1 MMSLQGAL
9 YPWRFRIVLALLAL
23 LVGVIA
29 WRIVDL
35 QVMDQGFLKGQGDA
49 RSVRH
54 IPIPAHRGLITD
66 RNGEPLAV
74 STPVTTL
81 WGNPKELQAARARWP
96 ELAKALGQD
105 AAVLSERLQSQASRE
120 FMYLV
125 RGLTPEQG
133 QEILDLKIP
142 GVYAQEE
149 FRRFY
154 PAGEVAAHVVGFT
167 DIDDRGREGM
177 ELAYDEWLAGVP
189 GKRQVLKD
197 RRGRLI
203 KDVQVTKNAKPG
215 KAMALSIDLRLQY
228 LAHSELRNVVHEYGA
243 KAASLVMVDVKTG
256 EILAMANQPTYNPNN
271 RRNLQPAAM
280 RNRAMIDVFEPGST
294 VKPFSIAAALATGKY
309 QPDSVVNTLPG
320 WMRIGRYTIRDVSRG
335 GMLSLTGILMKSSN
349 VGISKIAL
357 DIGAEPVYAVMQQAG
372 FGQDT
377 GLGFPGER
385 VGNLPNHRKWRDA
398 ETASL
403 AYGYGLSVTAV
414 QLAHAY
420 AVLGNQGTN
429 VPLSLLRL
437 DRAQDGVQVI
447 DKQISGTVL
456 QMLRAVVE
464 EEGGGGARAKVPG
477 YHVGGKSGT
486 AKKISGTGG
495 YTKDAYR
502 SFFAG
507 VAPLSNPRI
516 AAVVVVDEPSKG
528 QYYGGLVAAPVFGKV
543 MARALRLM
551 NVAPD
556 NLPPPAELQTAE
568 AAKGKEGAADADA
581 IESPAATRRQR
592 RPDPRA
598 DARQPQGSW
607 WRPVPGGAGAAA

>member
-1 MMSLQGAL
+1 MTLQGAL
-9 YPWRFRIVLALLAL
+9 YPWRFRLVLTLLAL
-23 LVGVIA
+23 LVGAIV

-81 WGNPKELQAARARWP
+81 WGNPKELQAAKSRWP
-96 ELAKALGQD
+96 DLAKALGQD
-105 AAVLSERLQSQASRE
+105 VASLSERLRSQASRE
-120 FMYLV
+120 FIYLV

-133 QEILDLKIP
+133 QEVLDLKIP

-203 KDVQVTKNAKPG
+203 KDVQVVKNAKAG

-228 LAHSELRNVVHEYGA
+228 LAHSELRNVVQEYGA

-294 VKPFSIAAALATGKY
+294 VKPFSIAAALGTGKY

-335 GMLSLTGILMKSSN
+335 GMLTLTGILMKSSN

-420 AVLGNQGTN
+420 AVLGNQGSN

-437 DRAQDGVQVI
+437 DRTQDGVQVI
-447 DKQISGTVL
+447 DKEISGIVL

-464 EEGGGGARAKVPG
+464 DEGGGGARAKVPG

-516 AAVVVVDEPSKG
+516 AAVIVVDEPSKG

-568 AAKGKEGAADADA
+568 AAKGK
-581 IESPAATRRQR
+581 
-592 RPDPRA
+592 
-598 DARQPQGSW
+598 
-607 WRPVPGGAGAAA
+607 GGRI